1 MVSGLPNG
9 EPLTG
14 RSGVV
19 CGVAFSPD
27 GRRLASASQDK
38 TARLWDAASGG
49 PPGATNPESLCAK
62 LTSNM
67 SREQWRVWVS
77 PDIDYIPA
85 CPELPIPAEPVS
97 EK

>member
-1 MVSGLPNG
+1 VRVWDVVSGLPNG
-9 EPLTG
+9 EALTG
-14 RSGVV
+14 H
-19 CGVAFSPD
+19 
-27 GRRLASASQDK
+27 
-38 TARLWDAASGG
+38 SGG

-67 SREQWRVWVS
+67 SREQWRAWVS